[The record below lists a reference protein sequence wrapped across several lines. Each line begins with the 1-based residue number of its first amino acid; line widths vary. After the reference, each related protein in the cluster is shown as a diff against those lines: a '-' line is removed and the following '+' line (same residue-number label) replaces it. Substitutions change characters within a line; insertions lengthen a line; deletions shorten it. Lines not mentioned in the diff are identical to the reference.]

1 MTHTINFKN
10 VSKRY
15 RLGLRTRSLRSALS
29 SILSKDTDSRQSE
42 VWALSDVSFKIAS
55 GEAVGLI
62 GPNGAGKST
71 TLRLLADIT
80 KPTSGIITVN
90 GRVSVLLELGA
101 GFHPELT
108 GRENINLYG
117 SILGLSQREIKEAYR
132 SIVDFSGIERFLDT
146 PLKRYSSG
154 MYVRLAFSVA
164 AHVKP
169 DILLIDEVLAVGDA
183 GFRQKCIAR
192 MEEMRQDG
200 ITLVFVSHN
209 AFMVQKMCD
218 RVIYLSDGKIK
229 LQGEAEEV
237 CKVYESDIRRHK
249 EEKAQSSQLIRYQS
263 GKDLIEIKDV
273 EIVDSKNRS
282 KDVFEYDEAAKIRI
296 VYQAYS
302 KIAGPIIHIRLWR
315 DDGTPCFTVR
325 SNQRDAYLH
334 GLILEGKGEVG
345 LRLQELQL
353 YGGVYRAEIVILD
366 SSDAIPLA
374 IGYTPWFQVSGPG
387 VIENESLGVYVPR
400 SLWEVDGIIG
410 NHD

>member
-1 MTHTINFKN
+1 
-10 VSKRY
+10 
-15 RLGLRTRSLRSALS
+15 
-29 SILSKDTDSRQSE
+29 
-42 VWALSDVSFKIAS
+42 
-55 GEAVGLI
+55 
-62 GPNGAGKST
+62 
-71 TLRLLADIT
+71 
-80 KPTSGIITVN
+80 
-90 GRVSVLLELGA
+90 
-101 GFHPELT
+101 
-108 GRENINLYG
+108 
-117 SILGLSQREIKEAYR
+117 
-132 SIVDFSGIERFLDT
+132 
-146 PLKRYSSG
+146 